1 MNLEAAQI
9 EMVLLD
15 CVERQAERTAAAL
28 ERVRDLMLEVAEVG
42 RRELRTSDFGLKE
55 IPKPEAGGRKTTQR
69 RSRHEKPGK

>member
-9 EMVLLD
+9 EMALLE

-55 IPKPEAGGRKTTQR
+55 IAKPEVGKQKAKTKKEQA
-69 RSRHEKPGK
+69 